1 MLVVMSSNFFD
12 ERALICIPYIVD
24 QFKGFRK
31 VRKQAH
37 PDAGF
42 PFIIGLNGVQGAGK
56 TTLVKQLALELKE
69 NHNLETLV
77 VSIDD
82 FYMTHTDQQ
91 WLAKKCPGNALV
103 QHRGEPGTH
112 DTDLL
117 RQFFYSMMNYQPT
130 VVPQYDKS
138 AFKGQGDRVPAEE
151 WVAVNQEGTPRIEVI
166 IFEGWCVGFR
176 PRDPADIKQMH
187 DESVFHADVSRLYRH
202 RLEDL
207 LFVND
212 QLAHYNWVT
221 DRLSLFIHIDAQEL
235 KYVYKWRQEQEEA
248 LHLEKGTGMTEQQ
261 VKDFVDGYIPGYELY
276 LDPLR
281 KGFHVGKKG
290 CHLRLVVGSDR
301 KIIASEHL

>member
-1 MLVVMSSNFFD
+1 MTPTIFD
-12 ERALICIPYIVD
+12 DKSQICIPFIVD
-24 QFKGFRK
+24 QLNGFRH
-31 VRKQAH
+31 RLGEAH
-37 PDAGF
+37 PDADF

-56 TTLVKQLALELKE
+56 TTLVKQMAFELREK
-69 NHNLETLV
+69 HNLETLV

-82 FYMTHTDQQ
+82 FYLTHQDQTD
-91 WLAKKCPGNALV
+91 LRGLHPGNALV

-112 DTDLL
+112 DTELL
-117 RQFFYSMMNYQPT
+117 KRFFHSMMNFKPT
-130 VVPQYDKS
+130 KVPQYDKS
-138 AFKGQGDRVPAEE
+138 AFQGQGDRVPESE
-151 WVAVNQEGTPRIEVI
+151 WAVVNQEGTPRVEVI

-187 DESVFHADVSRLYRH
+187 DDSVFHADVSRLFQH
-202 RLEDL
+202 SLENL

-248 LHLEKGTGMTEQQ
+248 LRREKGAGMTEYQ

-301 KIIASEHL
+301 KVIESKKL